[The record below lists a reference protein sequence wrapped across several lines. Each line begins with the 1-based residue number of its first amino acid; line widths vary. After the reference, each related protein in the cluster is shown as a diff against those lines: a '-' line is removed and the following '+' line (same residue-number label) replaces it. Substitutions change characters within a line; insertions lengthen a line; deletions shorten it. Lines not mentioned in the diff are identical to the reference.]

1 LVPGEK
7 KLFCLCKIR
16 KNFERWKNNFEKQRR
31 VKIIIMNIGLLG
43 EKIGMTQILT
53 SKGENIPVTAI
64 LVGSNTVTQVK
75 TLEKDGYN
83 ALQLA

>member
-1 LVPGEK
+1 
-7 KLFCLCKIR
+7 
-16 KNFERWKNNFEKQRR
+16 
-31 VKIIIMNIGLLG
+31 MNIGLLG